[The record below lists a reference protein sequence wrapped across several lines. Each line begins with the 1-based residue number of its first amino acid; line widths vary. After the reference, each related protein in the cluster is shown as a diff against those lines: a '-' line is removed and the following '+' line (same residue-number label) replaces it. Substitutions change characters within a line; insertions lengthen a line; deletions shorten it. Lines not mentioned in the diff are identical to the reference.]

1 MDGRS
6 EPVAPQ
12 VLGLESSRGLRGS
25 DMSGEVGHFEIPAD
39 KPDRARKFYEATFGW
54 KMNTLPEMDYT
65 MVSTG
70 PVDEKGMPK
79 EPGFIGGGIGKRGD
93 ALEHPVVTIMVDE
106 IDDPREARGR
116 RWALPALLA
125 GALLL
130 GMVVGL
136 NTPLETPSH
145 NDAAQVSFQTFLYAD
160 EAIL

>member
-1 MDGRS
+1 
-6 EPVAPQ
+6 
-12 VLGLESSRGLRGS
+12 
-25 DMSGEVGHFEIPAD
+25 MSGEVGHFEIPAD

-106 IDDPREARGR
+106 IDDAIQKIEKNGGKILRPKT
-116 RWALPALLA
+116 PLA
-125 GALLL
+125 EGTMGWSAYFKDSE
-130 GMVVGL
+130 GNTVGL
-136 NTPLETPSH
+136 YQWPKP
-145 NDAAQVSFQTFLYAD
+145 
-160 EAIL
+160 